1 LPLRPDEAGVVFFV
15 DASLGRR
22 IVPGALREAG
32 FEVVAHDDRF
42 PPGTPD
48 ATWLAEAGRQHWV
61 VLTRDKRIRYREV
74 ERRALERSGVAAFVL
89 AGKSLTGAEMAA
101 ALRAALPR
109 MLRLLRKRSPPF
121 IATVGPK
128 GSVTLL
134 T

>member
-48 ATWLAEAGRQHWV
+48 ATWLAEAGR
-61 VLTRDKRIRYREV
+61 
-74 ERRALERSGVAAFVL
+74 RS
-89 AGKSLTGAEMAA
+89 
-101 ALRAALPR
+101 
-109 MLRLLRKRSPPF
+109 SPPS
-121 IATVGPK
+121 ARRDR
-128 GSVTLL
+128 SRS
-134 T
+134 